1 MSIRRIILESFLN
14 INKCNTC
21 SKYLCNTITVL
32 SKFTVYSL
40 IDWIAAGFQPVI
52 VTLLKLYH
60 YSDIF
65 IFGILWFYDI
75 SIGILFIFASKKVIE
90 DLTLM
95 AATRRTINLLY
106 KEKQNIGFMLGAII
120 IIKCC
125 IWDGAERFVIFF
137 ENELTGNARKLLTIT
152 IVSGIQMATWTKLYS
167 FLYDACYSIFMNA

>member
-1 MSIRRIILESFLN
+1 MNEQEIVRRQKLEKLRELGIDPYPADEF
-14 INKCNTC
+14 K
-21 SKYLCNTITVL
+21 ITH
-32 SKFTVYSL
+32 T
-40 IDWIAAGFQPVI
+40 AAE
-52 VTLLKLYH
+52 LKREYRDDH
-60 YSDIF
+60 SE
-65 IFGILWFYDI
+65 WFYDI

-125 IWDGAERFVIFF
+125 IWDGAERFVIYF
-137 ENELTGNARKLLTIT
+137 ENELKGNARKVLTII

-167 FLYDACYSIFMNA
+167 LLYDACYSIFMNA